1 MQNHSVHIVG
11 AIGIWQAWKPHEG
24 FQTSRDN
31 VQIRSTECSRQVQK
45 SKLNQTSNSQSKHQG
60 TFEWHG
66 WNLLRFV
73 EQKGSLLLH
82 ITIGLCTACISS
94 LSPPNEAMKGGHQH
108 HNGIQGPGMG
118 LVQRQMKKLPSHI
131 HCMDGK
137 DRFGDVFGWTT
148 TNVGVTS
155 VLFRIHFQIWRYRID
170 GSISTIWSDGILFYV
185 LFTKFTTQIWLMNSM
200 PSNPISHILICD
212 KLYQFV

>member
-1 MQNHSVHIVG
+1 MEILFNLMVWKYIFSNQHTKTVPIHFNPGAFLLSLQGSVG
-11 AIGIWQAWKPHEG
+11 
-24 FQTSRDN
+24 R
-31 VQIRSTECSRQVQK
+31 
-45 SKLNQTSNSQSKHQG
+45 
-60 TFEWHG
+60 
-66 WNLLRFV
+66 
-73 EQKGSLLLH
+73 
-82 ITIGLCTACISS
+82 
-94 LSPPNEAMKGGHQH
+94 
-108 HNGIQGPGMG
+108 IQGPGMG

-185 LFTKFTTQIWLMNSM
+185 LFTKFTTQIWLLNSM

>member
-31 VQIRSTECSRQVQK
+31 VQIRSKECSRQVQK

-108 HNGIQGPGMG
+108 HNGNPRKHHHHHHYHNPNMG
-118 LVQRQMKKLPSHI
+118 VPQNCLQWKFYSTWWFENTFFPINIPKLFQSI
-131 HCMDGK
+131 L
-137 DRFGDVFGWTT
+137 TQ
-148 TNVGVTS
+148 
-155 VLFRIHFQIWRYRID
+155 VLFCCPYKDLSVEFRVRGWGWSSGRWRSCHRISIAWMGRI
-170 GSISTIWSDGILFYV
+170 GSVTCLVEPLQTSA
-185 LFTKFTTQIWLMNSM
+185 
-200 PSNPISHILICD
+200 
-212 KLYQFV
+212 